1 MVVVVDGVDFMDANH
16 VRVEEGGGWVIFFGG
31 FFVSLDFGDHV
42 AHEIIYF
49 LLLYVLFAHLLG

>member
-1 MVVVVDGVDFMDANH
+1 MVMDGVDFVDADH
-16 VRVEEGGGWVIFFGG
+16 VGIEEGGGWVIFFGG

-49 LLLYVLFAHLLG
+49 LLLYVLLVLLLG